1 MLLDRLDT
9 EILLPKWEKLNGV
22 RNFNGIVNATSRP
35 AFMQVEDDDKEGN
48 VALNATQFKVI
59 EGGKGQAPPSPT
71 DESARELES
80 LFREHHD
87 RVFRAAYRVTGSVV
101 DAEDVLQT
109 VFLRLSRRAGNINLD
124 PSPASYLH
132 RAAINASLDLMR
144 QRART
149 DSIPLDDVAPVLAAS
164 ARLNPELQS
173 RNSEMRAGLRRA
185 IAKLGEKS
193 AEMFVLKY
201 FEGYDNTE
209 IASAMGTSA
218 MVVGVLLHRARTRVK
233 KEMGDFLE
241 GGLVSL

>member
-1 MLLDRLDT
+1 M
-9 EILLPKWEKLNGV
+9 
-22 RNFNGIVNATSRP
+22 
-35 AFMQVEDDDKEGN
+35 
-48 VALNATQFKVI
+48 NATQFKVI
-59 EGGKGQAPPSPT
+59 EGAKSDAPPS
-71 DESARELES
+71 SRSSSMHELES

-109 VFLRLSRRAGNINLD
+109 VFLRLSRRSGGVNLD
-124 PSPASYLH
+124 PSPAGYLH

-149 DSIPLDDVAPVLAAS
+149 NSIPIDEVAPVLAANP
-164 ARLNPELQS
+164 RLNPELQS
-173 RNSEMRAGLRRA
+173 RNSELRACLRRA
-185 IAKLGEKS
+185 ISKLGEKS

-201 FEGYDNTE
+201 YEGYDNTE
-209 IASAMGTSA
+209 IAKVMGTSA

-233 KEMGDFLE
+233 KEVGDYLE